1 MFFSIGEWLRKKKA
15 EVKGLVEK
23 YPFQLS
29 TVCSKLLNDGI
40 EVSKNTLKRFLKKL
54 GYSYKRARK
63 SITKHNKEA
72 FAEAKEDI
80 VLLKKEILEDKNQ
93 NLYFFDESSFSL
105 TPNVPYGWSPKKETI
120 EIESS
125 RSTSLKVLGFLGLD
139 NQLKAYT
146 TYSSVNSDVVIGI
159 FDDFVKKLPKDEK
172 ATVILDNA
180 PTHTSNKFQDK
191 IEDWKKN
198 GLTLYFIPPY
208 SPELNRIEILW
219 RFMKYHWIEIK
230 DYASTDFLEEYIHG
244 VLSSYGVGGS
254 YEINFG

>member
-1 MFFSIGEWLRKKKA
+1 
-15 EVKGLVEK
+15 
-23 YPFQLS
+23 
-29 TVCSKLLNDGI
+29 
-40 EVSKNTLKRFLKKL
+40 
-54 GYSYKRARK
+54 
-63 SITKHNKEA
+63 
-72 FAEAKEDI
+72 
-80 VLLKKEILEDKNQ
+80 
-93 NLYFFDESSFSL
+93 L

-146 TYSSVNSDVVIGI
+146 TYSSVNSDMVIGI
-159 FDDFVKKLPKDEK
+159 FDHFVKNLPQNEK
-172 ATVILDNA
+172 TTVILDNA
-180 PTHTSNKFQDK
+180 PTHTSNRFQDK
-191 IEDWKKN
+191 IEEWREK

-230 DYASTDFLEEYIHG
+230 DYASINSLEQYING
-244 VLSSYGVGGS
+244 VLCSYGVGKT